1 MSSAPLQEQQAAYTA
16 SNERRPRR
24 RRRGSDH
31 ERLPTS
37 IMVYTF
43 LIIGSVIFMAPF
55 AWMVVAS
62 FKHLQDI
69 FTYPPTWIPHN
80 PTINNYKNFL
90 ESQNVVRWFVNS
102 AFVTLTIIAIQT
114 FFCALAA
121 YCFAKRTFPLRNSI
135 FLIGLGT
142 MAIPQA
148 VLLVPQY
155 LVLKHVPMF
164 GGNDFVGNGGHGW
177 LDSYWGLIVPNCIN
191 MFSIFMMR
199 QYMRSIPDELID
211 AAKVDGAGHFRI
223 FAKVVVPLSKPVIAA
238 TAIFAF
244 NFYWNNFQTPL
255 IIISSPDHYTVPLGL
270 ALFVAGAAHR
280 TSWDLVMA
288 GSVMATLPVLIAFLI
303 FQRYFV
309 RGIAISGLK

>member
-1 MSSAPLQEQQAAYTA
+1 MSVAPMQAEQAA
-16 SNERRPRR
+16 RPVPKKRR
-24 RRRGSDH
+24 RRRPDDLGLPMSVLIYSLLIVGS
-31 ERLPTS
+31 L
-37 IMVYTF
+37 
-43 LIIGSVIFMAPF
+43 IFMAPF

-62 FKHLQDI
+62 FKHLDDI
-69 FTYPPTWIPHN
+69 FSYPPTWIPHN
-80 PTINNYKNFL
+80 PTFSNYRDFW
-90 ESQNVVRWFVNS
+90 ESQNVARWFFNS
-102 AFVTLTIIAIQT
+102 AFVTLTIVAAQT
-114 FFCALAA
+114 VLSAMAA
-121 YCFAKRTFPLRNSI
+121 YCFAKRTFPFRDGL

-142 MAIPQA
+142 MAIPAA

-164 GGNDFVGNGGHGW
+164 GGNDVLGNGGHGW
-177 LDSYWGLIVPNCIN
+177 LDSYWGLIVPNGFN

-223 FAKVVVPLSKPVIAA
+223 FIQVVVPLSKPVIAA

-270 ALFVAGAAHR
+270 ALFVASAAHR

-288 GSVMATLPVLIAFLI
+288 GSVLATLPVLIAFLV
-303 FQRYFV
+303 FQRYIV
-309 RGIAISGLK
+309 RGIALSGLK

>member
-1 MSSAPLQEQQAAYTA
+1 MATTPVQEQKLVPPVAK
-16 SNERRPRR
+16 RRRR
-24 RRRGSDH
+24 RRRGGPDH
-31 ERLPTS
+31 ERLPTKILVYALLIVGS
-37 IMVYTF
+37 I
-43 LIIGSVIFMAPF
+43 IFMAPF

-62 FKHLQDI
+62 FKHLDDI

-80 PTINNYKNFL
+80 PTFANYRTFL
-90 ESQNVVRWFVNS
+90 ESQNVARWFFNS
-102 AFVTLTIIAIQT
+102 AFVTLTIIAVQT
-114 FFCALAA
+114 LFSAMAA
-121 YCFAKRTFPLRNSI
+121 YCFAKRAFPLRDTF
-135 FLIGLGT
+135 FLAGLGT
-142 MAIPQA
+142 MAIPAA
-148 VLLVPQY
+148 VLLVPNY
-155 LVLKHVPMF
+155 LVLKHIPMF
-164 GGNDFVGNGGHGW
+164 GGNDFLGNGGHGW

-223 FAKVVVPLSKPVIAA
+223 FAQVVVPLSKPVIAA

-244 NFYWNNFQTPL
+244 NFYWNNFQGPL

-270 ALFVAGAAHR
+270 AMFVQTAQHR
-280 TSWDLVMA
+280 TSWDIVMA
-288 GSVMATLPVLIAFLI
+288 GSVLATLPVLIAFLL

>member
-1 MSSAPLQEQQAAYTA
+1 MTVAPIREEQAAA
-16 SNERRPRR
+16 GLPAQKRR
-24 RRRGSDH
+24 RRRHRAPGQDTP
-31 ERLPTS
+31 LTKV
-37 IMVYTF
+37 IVYTL
-43 LIIGSVIFMAPF
+43 LIVGSLLFMAPF

-62 FKHLQDI
+62 FKHIQDI
-69 FTYPPTWIPHN
+69 FAWPPTWIPRN

-90 ESQNVVRWFVNS
+90 ESQDVARWFFNS
-102 AFVTLTIIAIQT
+102 AFVTLTIVIVQT
-114 FFCALAA
+114 ILSSMAA
-121 YCFAKRTFPLRNSI
+121 YCFAKRNFPFRDAI

-142 MAIPQA
+142 MAIPAA
-148 VLLVPQY
+148 VFLIPNY
-155 LVLKHVPMF
+155 LVLKHIPLF
-164 GGNDFVGNGGHGW
+164 GGNDIMGNGGHGW

-199 QYMRSIPDELID
+199 QFMRSIPDELID
-211 AAKVDGAGHFRI
+211 AAKVDGAGHLRI
-223 FAKVVVPLSKPVIAA
+223 YAKVVVPLSKPVLAA

-255 IIISSPDHYTVPLGL
+255 IIISSSSHYTVPLGL
-270 ALFVAGAAHR
+270 ALFVVKNR

-288 GSVMATLPVLIAFLI
+288 GSVLATLPVLLAFLI

>member
-1 MSSAPLQEQQAAYTA
+1 MAATPVQDQQVAGTPVGAG
-16 SNERRPRR
+16 RR
-24 RRRGSDH
+24 RYRAPGHD
-31 ERLPTS
+31 RLPIT
-37 IMVYTF
+37 IVVYVF
-43 LIIGSVIFMAPF
+43 LVIGSLIFMAPF

-62 FKHLQDI
+62 FKHIQDI

-80 PTINNYKNFL
+80 PTINNYHDFL
-90 ESQNVVRWFVNS
+90 KSQNVARWFFNS
-102 AFVTLTIIAIQT
+102 AFVTLSIIAVQT
-114 FFCALAA
+114 IFSAMAA
-121 YCFAKRTFPLRNSI
+121 YCFAKRNFPFRDAF

-142 MAIPQA
+142 MAIPAA
-148 VLLVPQY
+148 VLLVPNY
-155 LVLKHVPMF
+155 LVLKHVPFF

-211 AAKVDGAGHFRI
+211 AAKVDGAGHIRI
-223 FAKVVVPLSKPVIAA
+223 FFKVIVPLCKPVLAV

-244 NFYWNNFQTPL
+244 NFYWNNFQWPL

-270 ALFVAGAAHR
+270 AQFVATAQHR

-288 GSVMATLPVLIAFLI
+288 GSVLATLPVLIAFLL
-303 FQRYFV
+303 FQRYIV

>member
-1 MSSAPLQEQQAAYTA
+1 MATTPVQGTQAAAATP
-16 SNERRPRR
+16 PRR
-24 RRRGSDH
+24 RRRRDPNH
-31 ERLPTS
+31 MRLPTA
-37 IMVYTF
+37 ILIYAI
-43 LIIGSVIFMAPF
+43 LIIGSIFFMAPF

-62 FKHLQDI
+62 FKHIEDI

-80 PTINNYKNFL
+80 PTINNYRDFL
-90 ESQNVVRWFVNS
+90 HSANVERWFFNS
-102 AFVTLTIIAIQT
+102 AFVTLTIIVVQT
-114 FFCALAA
+114 LFSAMAA
-121 YCFAKRTFPLRNSI
+121 YCFAKRTFPLRDAI
-135 FLIGLGT
+135 FLVGLGT

-148 VLLVPQY
+148 VLLVPNY
-155 LVLKHVPMF
+155 LVLKHIPAF
-164 GGNDFVGNGGHGW
+164 GGNNFLGNGGHGW
-177 LDSYWGLIVPNCIN
+177 LDSYWGLIVPNLIN

-270 ALFVAGAAHR
+270 AQFVATAQHR

-288 GSVMATLPVLIAFLI
+288 GSVLATLPVLIAFLL

>member
-1 MSSAPLQEQQAAYTA
+1 
-16 SNERRPRR
+16 
-24 RRRGSDH
+24 
-31 ERLPTS
+31 
-37 IMVYTF
+37 
-43 LIIGSVIFMAPF
+43 MAPF

-62 FKHLQDI
+62 FKHIEDI

-80 PTINNYKNFL
+80 PTINNYKDFL
-90 ESQNVVRWFVNS
+90 ESQNVARWFFNS
-102 AFVTLTIIAIQT
+102 AFVTLTIIAVQT
-114 FFCALAA
+114 LFSAMAA
-121 YCFAKRTFPLRNSI
+121 YCFAKRSFPLRDGI

-142 MAIPQA
+142 MAIPAA
-148 VLLVPQY
+148 VLLVPNY
-155 LVLKHVPMF
+155 LVLKHIPMF
-164 GGNDFVGNGGHGW
+164 GGNDILGNGGHGW

-223 FAKVVVPLSKPVIAA
+223 FAQVVVPLSKPVIAA

-244 NFYWNNFQTPL
+244 NFYWNNFQGPL

-270 ALFVAGAAHR
+270 AMFVATAQHR

-288 GSVMATLPVLIAFLI
+288 GSVLATLPVLIAFLL

>member
-1 MSSAPLQEQQAAYTA
+1 MAVAPAQGPQAATA
-16 SNERRPRR
+16 AGTSRR
-24 RRRGSDH
+24 RRRRHRGPDH
-31 ERLPTS
+31 DRLPTKVL
-37 IMVYTF
+37 VYAF
-43 LIIGSVIFMAPF
+43 LIAGSIVFMAPF

-62 FKHLQDI
+62 FKHLDDI

-80 PTINNYKNFL
+80 PTFANYRDFL
-90 ESQNVVRWFVNS
+90 KTQNVERWFFNS
-102 AFVTLTIIAIQT
+102 AFVTLTIIVVQT
-114 FFCALAA
+114 LFSAMAA
-121 YCFAKRTFPLRNSI
+121 YCFAKRNFPLRDTF

-142 MAIPQA
+142 MAIPAA
-148 VLLVPQY
+148 VLLVPNY
-155 LVLKHVPMF
+155 LVLKHIPMF
-164 GGNDFVGNGGHGW
+164 GGNDVLGNGGHGW
-177 LDSYWGLIVPNCIN
+177 LDSYWGLIVPSCFN

-223 FAKVVVPLSKPVIAA
+223 FAQVVVPLSKPVIAA

-244 NFYWNNFQTPL
+244 NFYWNNFQGPL

-270 ALFVAGAAHR
+270 AMFVATAQHR

-288 GSVMATLPVLIAFLI
+288 GSVLATLPVLIAFVL

>member
-1 MSSAPLQEQQAAYTA
+1 MAATPVQEQKLVPPVPK
-16 SNERRPRR
+16 RRR
-24 RRRGSDH
+24 RRRGGPDH
-31 ERLPTS
+31 SPLR
-37 IMVYTF
+37 IRVIVYAF
-43 LIIGSVIFMAPF
+43 LIFGSIIFMAPF

-62 FKHLQDI
+62 FKHLEDI

-80 PTINNYKNFL
+80 PTLSNYKDFL
-90 ESQNVVRWFVNS
+90 ESQNVARWFFNS
-102 AFVTLTIIAIQT
+102 AFVTLTIIAVQT
-114 FFCALAA
+114 LFSAMAA
-121 YCFAKRTFPLRNSI
+121 YCFAKRSFPMRDGI
-135 FLIGLGT
+135 FLVGLGT
-142 MAIPQA
+142 MAIPAA
-148 VLLVPQY
+148 VLLVPNY
-155 LVLKHVPMF
+155 LVLKHIPMF
-164 GGNDFVGNGGHGW
+164 GGNDILGNGGHGW

-223 FAKVVVPLSKPVIAA
+223 FAQVVVPLSKPVIAA

-244 NFYWNNFQTPL
+244 NFYWNNFQWPL

-270 ALFVAGAAHR
+270 AMFVATAQHR

-288 GSVMATLPVLIAFLI
+288 GSVLATLPVLIAFVL

>member
-1 MSSAPLQEQQAAYTA
+1 MAATSVQETQVATQAKPGRRRH
-16 SNERRPRR
+16 RRP
-24 RRRGSDH
+24 GED
-31 ERLPTS
+31 RLPTKLL
-37 IMVYTF
+37 VYTL
-43 LIIGSVIFMAPF
+43 LIVGSVVFMAPF

-62 FKHLQDI
+62 FKHIQDI
-69 FTYPPTWIPHN
+69 FAWPPQWIPHN
-80 PTINNYKNFL
+80 ATINNYKHFL
-90 ESQNVVRWFVNS
+90 QAENVARWFFNS
-102 AFVTLTIIAIQT
+102 AFVTLTIITIQT
-114 FFCALAA
+114 LLSAMAA
-121 YCFAKRTFPLRNSI
+121 YCFAKRVFPFRDTI

-142 MAIPQA
+142 MAIPAA
-148 VLLVPQY
+148 VLLVPNY
-155 LVLKHVPMF
+155 LVLKHIPLF
-164 GGNDFVGNGGHGW
+164 GGNDFMGNGGHGW

-223 FAKVVVPLSKPVIAA
+223 FTKVIVPLCKPVLAV

-270 ALFVAGAAHR
+270 AQFVVKNR
-280 TSWDLVMA
+280 TAWDLVMA
-288 GSVMATLPVLIAFLI
+288 GSVLATLPVLIAFLL
-303 FQRYFV
+303 FQRYIV

>member
-1 MSSAPLQEQQAAYTA
+1 MTAAPVPEQQAAYTA
-16 SNERRPRR
+16 PDERRRPRR
-24 RRRGSDH
+24 RRGPRP
-31 ERLPTS
+31 ERLQTS
-37 IMVYTF
+37 ILVYAF
-43 LIIGSVIFMAPF
+43 LIGGSVLFMAPF

-80 PTINNYKNFL
+80 PTIENYKTFL
-90 ESQNVVRWFVNS
+90 ESQNVAQWFFNS
-102 AFVTLTIIAIQT
+102 AFVTLTIIAVQT
-114 FFCALAA
+114 LFSAMAA
-121 YCFAKRTFPLRNSI
+121 YCFAKRDFPLRNAI
-135 FLIGLGT
+135 FLVGLGT

-148 VLLVPQY
+148 VLLVPNY
-155 LVLKHVPMF
+155 LVLKHVPAF
-164 GGNDFVGNGGHGW
+164 GGNNLLGNGGHGW
-177 LDSYWGLIVPNCIN
+177 LDSYWGLIVPNCVN
-191 MFSIFMMR
+191 MFSIFLMR

-223 FAKVVVPLSKPVIAA
+223 FAQVIVPLSKPVIAA

-288 GSVMATLPVLIAFLI
+288 GSVLATLPVLVAFLI

>member
-1 MSSAPLQEQQAAYTA
+1 MPEK
-16 SNERRPRR
+16 RR
-24 RRRGSDH
+24 RYRAPGH
-31 ERLPTS
+31 ERLS
-37 IMVYTF
+37 VKIVVYAF
-43 LIIGSVIFMAPF
+43 LIVGSLIFMAPF

-62 FKHLQDI
+62 FKHIEDI

-80 PTINNYKNFL
+80 PTINNYRDFL
-90 ESQNVVRWFVNS
+90 KSQNVARWFFNS
-102 AFVTLTIIAIQT
+102 GFVTLCIIAVQT
-114 FFCALAA
+114 VFSAMAA
-121 YCFAKRTFPLRNSI
+121 YCFAKRTFPFRDAF

-142 MAIPQA
+142 MAIPAA
-148 VLLVPQY
+148 VLLVPNY
-155 LVLKHVPMF
+155 LVLKHVPFF

-223 FAKVVVPLSKPVIAA
+223 FTKVIVPLCKPVLAV

-244 NFYWNNFQTPL
+244 NFYWNNFQWPL

-270 ALFVAGAAHR
+270 AQFVATAQHR

-288 GSVMATLPVLIAFLI
+288 GSVLATLPVLLAFLL
-303 FQRYFV
+303 FQRYIV

>member
-1 MSSAPLQEQQAAYTA
+1 
-16 SNERRPRR
+16 
-24 RRRGSDH
+24 
-31 ERLPTS
+31 
-37 IMVYTF
+37 
-43 LIIGSVIFMAPF
+43 MAPF

-62 FKHLQDI
+62 FKHLDDI

-80 PTINNYKNFL
+80 PTFANYRTFL
-90 ESQNVVRWFVNS
+90 ESQNVARWFFNS
-102 AFVTLTIIAIQT
+102 AFVTLTIIAVQT
-114 FFCALAA
+114 LFSAMAA
-121 YCFAKRTFPLRNSI
+121 YCFAKRAFPLRDTF
-135 FLIGLGT
+135 FLAGLGT
-142 MAIPQA
+142 MAIPAA
-148 VLLVPQY
+148 VLLVPNY
-155 LVLKHVPMF
+155 LVLKHIPMF
-164 GGNDFVGNGGHGW
+164 GGNDFLGNGGHGW

-223 FAKVVVPLSKPVIAA
+223 FAQVVVPLSKPVIAA

-244 NFYWNNFQTPL
+244 NFYWNNFQGPL

-270 ALFVAGAAHR
+270 AMFVQTAQHR
-280 TSWDLVMA
+280 TSWDIVMA
-288 GSVMATLPVLIAFLI
+288 GSVLATLPVLIAFLL

>member
-1 MSSAPLQEQQAAYTA
+1 MSVAPMQAEQAA
-16 SNERRPRR
+16 RPAPRKRR
-24 RRRGSDH
+24 RRRPGDLGLPMSVLVYSLLIVGS
-31 ERLPTS
+31 L
-37 IMVYTF
+37 
-43 LIIGSVIFMAPF
+43 IFMAPF

-62 FKHLQDI
+62 FKHLDDI

-80 PTINNYKNFL
+80 PTFSNYRDFWH
-90 ESQNVVRWFVNS
+90 SQNVARWFFNS
-102 AFVTLTIIAIQT
+102 AFVTLTIVAAQT
-114 FFCALAA
+114 VLSAMAA
-121 YCFAKRTFPLRNSI
+121 YCFAKRTFPFRDGL

-142 MAIPQA
+142 MAIPAA

-164 GGNDFVGNGGHGW
+164 GGNDFMGNGGHGW
-177 LDSYWGLIVPNCIN
+177 LDSYWGLIVPNGFN

-223 FAKVVVPLSKPVIAA
+223 FAKVVVPLSKPVIAV

-270 ALFVAGAAHR
+270 ALFVASAAHR

-288 GSVMATLPVLIAFLI
+288 GSVLATLPVLIAFLV
-303 FQRYFV
+303 FQRYIV
-309 RGIAISGLK
+309 RGIALSGLK

>member
-1 MSSAPLQEQQAAYTA
+1 MSVAPAQDPQAAA
-16 SNERRPRR
+16 AVPQKRRDGRR
-24 RRRGSDH
+24 RADNLG
-31 ERLPTS
+31 LPTS
-37 IMVYTF
+37 VLVYSL
-43 LIIGSVIFMAPF
+43 LIVGSLIFMAPF

-62 FKHLQDI
+62 FKHIEDI
-69 FTYPPTWIPHN
+69 FSYPPTWIPHN
-80 PTINNYKNFL
+80 PTVNNYKDFL
-90 ESQNVVRWFVNS
+90 ESTNVARWFLNS
-102 AFVTLTIIAIQT
+102 AFVTLTVVLIQT
-114 FFCALAA
+114 TLSAMAA
-121 YCFAKRTFPLRNSI
+121 YCFAKRTFPFRDTL

-142 MAIPQA
+142 MAIPAA
-148 VLLVPQY
+148 VLLVPNY

-164 GGNDFVGNGGHGW
+164 GGNDFLGNGGHGW
-177 LDSYWGLIVPNCIN
+177 LDSYWGLIIPNGFN

-223 FAKVVVPLSKPVIAA
+223 FYKVIVPLSKPVIAV

-270 ALFVAGAAHR
+270 ALFVASAAHR

-288 GSVMATLPVLIAFLI
+288 GSVLATLPVLIAFLV
-303 FQRYFV
+303 FQRYIV